1 MAGVLNYIVMHMRS
15 LIFSSMAFLILF
27 AIMAKTS
34 DFRFNRKTTI
44 AIFVPI
50 WALRYFGL
58 TLYLSKYL
66 AEKYGEEVWFARLL
80 VIVTFLNIFI
90 GVGWIL
96 LLFTGNRLKNVLT
109 MCLLEFSISVFALIP
124 MILWPGQKGGMVD
137 IDAPPD
143 IRDLATLLSFF
154 LYYIIVA
161 KWGEPWL
168 KRYKSWEPK
177 HPLLVNLFLL
187 AYFLIG
193 MQNNIYYALSHGDTG
208 LLFFMTL
215 TVLTILY
222 IWTAFFYKE
231 KIKNERIHQELIRYD
246 HALKIHSR
254 EIIAQSARIHHYHGH
269 IKKVIEALSDKIKS
283 QSSEI
288 GRDHGEP
295 VAESVICRDEME
307 SLAQSYLE
315 GLENHYREI
324 TVSKYSNH
332 VGMNESLV
340 SIEEKF
346 QSSGIQAQ
354 IQFHHFQI
362 PDGLWEKDLMD
373 LIDQVA
379 DVIVRACPY
388 QKEMASDQDVILQ
401 GGVLG
406 QEMILSFQY
415 PGDSPSDRPSGQEER
430 RLRKLC
436 RRMKADMDIKEEAGM
451 VKIVVGIPV
460 DRREDMLKLVNL

>member
-1 MAGVLNYIVMHMRS
+1 MMAGVMNYIVMHMRS
-15 LIFSSMAFLILF
+15 LVFSSLAFLILF
-27 AIMAKTS
+27 AVMAKTS

-44 AIFVPI
+44 AIFLPV

-58 TLYLSKYL
+58 TLYISKYL
-66 AEKYGEEVWFARLL
+66 AGKYGEEAWFARLL
-80 VIVTFLNIFI
+80 VIATFLNIFI

-143 IRDLATLLSFF
+143 IRDLATILCFC

-168 KRYKSWEPK
+168 KRYRSWQPK
-177 HPLLVNLFLL
+177 HPLLINLFLL
-187 AYFLIG
+187 AYFLLG
-193 MQNNIYYALSHGDTG
+193 MQNNIYYALSHGDTE
-208 LLFFMTL
+208 LLFFMML

-222 IWTAFFYKE
+222 MWTAFFYKE
-231 KIKNERIHQELIRYD
+231 KIKSERIHQELIRYD
-246 HALKIHSR
+246 YALKIHSR
-254 EIIAQSARIHHYHGH
+254 EILAQSARIHRYHGH
-269 IKKVIEALSDKIKS
+269 IKKVMEALSDKIKS
-283 QSSEI
+283 QSSET
-288 GRDHGEP
+288 GRNQGEP
-295 VAESVICRDEME
+295 IAEPVIGRDEME
-307 SLAQSYLE
+307 SLAQSYLK

-324 TVSKYSNH
+324 TVSKYSDN
-332 VGMNESLV
+332 VGMNEFLV
-340 SIEEKF
+340 SLEEKF
-346 QSSGIQAQ
+346 RALGIQAQ
-354 IQFHHFQI
+354 VQFHHFEI
-362 PDGLWEKDLMD
+362 PDGLWENDLID

-379 DVIVRACPY
+379 EGIVRDCTSGT
-388 QKEMASDQDVILQ
+388 ETISDRNVILQ

-415 PGDSPSDRPSGQEER
+415 PGDAPSGREER
-430 RLRKLC
+430 RLRRLV

-451 VKIVVGIPV
+451 VKMVIGIPV
-460 DRREDMLKLVNL
+460 DR